1 MLYIGETNDLDD
13 SFPLGM
19 VVGDA
24 HTVVGDAHIVV
35 GDAHIVV
42 GDAHIVVGDAHTV
55 VGDLEMSTNHAREE
69 IIQ

>member
-35 GDAHIVV
+35 GDAH
-42 GDAHIVVGDAHTV
+42 TV